1 MLIYWFDV
9 DCVLDWFWLL
19 KGFNDERF
27 IFVVVF
33 FIYIEI
39 KNSFFVIL
47 LMFLLINLVFVRSN
61 NSVIVID
68 I

>member
-47 LMFLLINLVFVRSN
+47 LMFLLINLVFVRNS

>member
-47 LMFLLINLVFVRSN
+47 LMFLLINLVFVWSN

>member
-1 MLIYWFDV
+1 MLIYWFDG

-39 KNSFFVIL
+39 KNNFFVIL
-47 LMFLLINLVFVRSN
+47 LMFLLINLVFVWSN